1 MIFLD
6 VTGRNDWSST
16 LAPGNN
22 SYFYPSVSG
31 SVILSDLLHIDTP
44 MVNFLKVRASWA
56 NVGNDTS
63 PYQLLNYYNNSSFT
77 GGFNMPTNKANYN
90 LKPETSRAG
99 SSASRAASSTAV

>member
-1 MIFLD
+1 
-6 VTGRNDWSST
+6 
-16 LAPGNN
+16 
-22 SYFYPSVSG
+22 
-31 SVILSDLLHIDTP
+31 

-90 LKPETSRAG
+90 LKPENVESWEFGVEGRCFD
-99 SSASRAASSTAV
+99 SL